1 MHFCDDLRI
10 LNRSKTQQSIAP
22 RYMTH
27 FLSGD
32 GIRFFS
38 FVVFF
43 FFFLVCGYTRGFF
56 CWSPVCFTLYL
67 MMSKL
72 NNLSFPHSCKC
83 EPKNFIDQ
91 MDLVD
96 LTFNETQIGNRRF
109 WRSETILPKYSF
121 VLNNFLYRR
130 LISFFSHS
138 H

>member
-32 GIRFFS
+32 GIRFF
-38 FVVFF
+38 FCRFF
-43 FFFLVCGYTRGFF
+43 FWCVDVLGGFFFLVSC
-56 CWSPVCFTLYL
+56 VFTLYL
-67 MMSKL
+67 MSKL
-72 NNLSFPHSCKC
+72 NNISFPHSCKC

-109 WRSETILPKYSF
+109 WRSKTILPKYSF